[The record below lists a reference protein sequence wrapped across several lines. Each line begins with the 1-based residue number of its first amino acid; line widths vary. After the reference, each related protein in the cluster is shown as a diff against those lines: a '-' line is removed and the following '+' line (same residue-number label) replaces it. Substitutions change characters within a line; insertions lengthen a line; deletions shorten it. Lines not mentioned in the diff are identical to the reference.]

1 MISIDSPP
9 AGGELCEAFLMHGTD
24 CQKICSAEG
33 FPDENSRREF
43 FVKVIFLQFL
53 FLHFAFLRIVC
64 YTIFIRLSKTCQDR
78 GNLFGSLY
86 VKERGETVMKNIITI
101 SREFG
106 SGGRSI
112 GKQVAEKLGYAFYDR
127 ELVDEVAKRSGF
139 APEYIEEHGEYANAR
154 NSLLFYLA
162 TAERYSHD
170 NLSMHDQLYITQ
182 SKIIEELA
190 EKGKCV
196 IVGRCAD
203 YILRD
208 RKDCL
213 HVFICS
219 DMASRARRIVERYGQ
234 TQKAPEKR
242 LAEKDQ
248 KRKVYY
254 KNYTGRVWG
263 QAQNYDIC
271 LNSGAL
277 GVDTCADMIV
287 QLCK

>member
-1 MISIDSPP
+1 
-9 AGGELCEAFLMHGTD
+9 MHGTD

-33 FPDENSRREF
+33 FPDEKSRREF

-64 YTIFIRLSKTCQDR
+64 YTISIRLSKTCQDR
-78 GNLFGSLY
+78 GNLFGRLY

-203 YILRD
+203 FILKD
-208 RKDCL
+208 RPDTL
-213 HVFICS
+213 HIFIHS
-219 DMASRARRIVERYGQ
+219 DMEHRAERIVRLYGETKQ
-234 TQKAPEKR
+234 TPQKR
-242 LAEKDQ
+242 LQEKDS

-254 KNYTGRVWG
+254 KHYTNCNWG
-263 QAQNYDIC
+263 EAENYDLC
-271 LNSGAL
+271 LDSGTL
-277 GVDTCADMIV
+277 GVDKCADIICDVALMP
-287 QLCK
+287 

>member
-1 MISIDSPP
+1 
-9 AGGELCEAFLMHGTD
+9 
-24 CQKICSAEG
+24 
-33 FPDENSRREF
+33 
-43 FVKVIFLQFL
+43 
-53 FLHFAFLRIVC
+53 
-64 YTIFIRLSKTCQDR
+64 
-78 GNLFGSLY
+78 
-86 VKERGETVMKNIITI
+86 MKNIITI

-248 KRKVYY
+248 TRKVYY

-277 GVDTCADMIV
+277 GVDTCTDMIV

>member
-1 MISIDSPP
+1 
-9 AGGELCEAFLMHGTD
+9 
-24 CQKICSAEG
+24 
-33 FPDENSRREF
+33 
-43 FVKVIFLQFL
+43 
-53 FLHFAFLRIVC
+53 
-64 YTIFIRLSKTCQDR
+64 
-78 GNLFGSLY
+78 
-86 VKERGETVMKNIITI
+86 MKNIITI

-213 HVFICS
+213 HVFRHGQPRPPHRRALRP
-219 DMASRARRIVERYGQ
+219 DAEGTGEASRREG
-234 TQKAPEKR
+234 PE
-242 LAEKDQ
+242 
-248 KRKVYY
+248 
-254 KNYTGRVWG
+254 
-263 QAQNYDIC
+263 AQG
-271 LNSGAL
+271 LL
-277 GVDTCADMIV
+277 
-287 QLCK
+287 

>member
-1 MISIDSPP
+1 M
-9 AGGELCEAFLMHGTD
+9 L
-24 CQKICSAEG
+24 
-33 FPDENSRREF
+33 
-43 FVKVIFLQFL
+43 
-53 FLHFAFLRIVC
+53 
-64 YTIFIRLSKTCQDR
+64 
-78 GNLFGSLY
+78 
-86 VKERGETVMKNIITI
+86 KERGETVMKNIITI

-139 APEYIEEHGEYANAR
+139 APEY
-154 NSLLFYLA
+154 
-162 TAERYSHD
+162 
-170 NLSMHDQLYITQ
+170 
-182 SKIIEELA
+182 IEELA

-277 GVDTCADMIV
+277 GVDTCTDMIV

>member
-1 MISIDSPP
+1 M
-9 AGGELCEAFLMHGTD
+9 A
-24 CQKICSAEG
+24 
-33 FPDENSRREF
+33 
-43 FVKVIFLQFL
+43 
-53 FLHFAFLRIVC
+53 
-64 YTIFIRLSKTCQDR
+64 
-78 GNLFGSLY
+78 NL
-86 VKERGETVMKNIITI
+86 VITI
-101 SREFG
+101 GRENG
-106 SGGRSI
+106 SGGRQLGSEL
-112 GKQVAEKLGYAFYDR
+112 AEALGVKCYDS
-127 ELVDEVAKRSGF
+127 ELINETAKASGF
-139 APEYIEEHGEYANAR
+139 AESFVQSHEEQRPGSFLYSLVTGGGVISDEQPFPVQIFQAQSEVIRAIAAR
-154 NSLLFYLA
+154 ES
-162 TAERYSHD
+162 
-170 NLSMHDQLYITQ
+170 
-182 SKIIEELA
+182 
-190 EKGKCV
+190 CV

-234 TQKAPEKR
+234 TPKAPEKR

-277 GVDTCADMIV
+277 GVDTCTDMIV

>member
-1 MISIDSPP
+1 
-9 AGGELCEAFLMHGTD
+9 
-24 CQKICSAEG
+24 
-33 FPDENSRREF
+33 
-43 FVKVIFLQFL
+43 
-53 FLHFAFLRIVC
+53 
-64 YTIFIRLSKTCQDR
+64 
-78 GNLFGSLY
+78 
-86 VKERGETVMKNIITI
+86 MKNIITI

-219 DMASRARRIVERYGQ
+219 DMAAPAASSSATARRRRHRRSVSPRRTRSARSIIRTTRAASGGRHRIM
-234 TQKAPEKR
+234 TSASTAARSAWILAP
-242 LAEKDQ
+242 
-248 KRKVYY
+248 
-254 KNYTGRVWG
+254 
-263 QAQNYDIC
+263 I
-271 LNSGAL
+271 
-277 GVDTCADMIV
+277 
-287 QLCK
+287 

>member
-1 MISIDSPP
+1 
-9 AGGELCEAFLMHGTD
+9 MHGTD

-33 FPDENSRREF
+33 FPDEKSRREF

-64 YTIFIRLSKTCQDR
+64 YTISIRLSKTCQDR
-78 GNLFGSLY
+78 GNLFGRLY

-219 DMASRARRIVERYGQ
+219 DMAASSSATASRRRRRKSALPRRIRSARSTTKTIRAASGGRRRIMISASTAVRSAL
-234 TQKAPEKR
+234 TPAP
-242 LAEKDQ
+242 
-248 KRKVYY
+248 
-254 KNYTGRVWG
+254 
-263 QAQNYDIC
+263 I
-271 LNSGAL
+271 
-277 GVDTCADMIV
+277 
-287 QLCK
+287 

>member
-1 MISIDSPP
+1 M
-9 AGGELCEAFLMHGTD
+9 
-24 CQKICSAEG
+24 
-33 FPDENSRREF
+33 
-43 FVKVIFLQFL
+43 
-53 FLHFAFLRIVC
+53 C
-64 YTIFIRLSKTCQDR
+64 YTISIRLSKTCQDR

-112 GKQVAEKLGYAFYDR
+112 G